1 MYGTAEREW
10 KKKGLRVSR
19 RVYTR
24 VRWPHNEWPL
34 SNTAWGGHPPQ
45 PSLPATHLARGL
57 GLASGQVASQPATN
71 SIYCVHASLASPN
84 GATTPPPPPAR
95 RQPGPA
101 PTAAGSGM
109 ATGSRRSGGGSTDRR
124 RGLRLEFYPSPFPSD
139 GDGVR
144 TVQYGLCVLWLATPR
159 PGSVANG
166 HFGSKLLKCDFRL
179 ATCWTKQLWP

>member
-1 MYGTAEREW
+1 MSW
-10 KKKGLRVSR
+10 SR
-19 RVYTR
+19 ASLCCRASAGV
-24 VRWPHNEWPL
+24 VHIEWPL
-34 SNTAWGGHPPQ
+34 TNTAWGGHPPHHGALQ
-45 PSLPATHLARGL
+45 QHRRARAAHLARATRRPGPPR
-57 GLASGQVASQPATN
+57 PA